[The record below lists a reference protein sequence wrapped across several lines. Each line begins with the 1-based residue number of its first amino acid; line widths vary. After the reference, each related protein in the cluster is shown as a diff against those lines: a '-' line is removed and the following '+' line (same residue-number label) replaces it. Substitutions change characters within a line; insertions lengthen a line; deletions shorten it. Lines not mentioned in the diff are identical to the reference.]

1 MSWLEVPPII
11 FDDTKHYVDND
22 MDSLRMTACGINFT
36 EKDWTSVEEEV
47 HPRRFCWQCARVG
60 GMHNEIGQLQK
71 VVEAALAWKE
81 DPDSGPLRGRL
92 SEALDFYCEWYSGPD
107 FEFDDE
113 SPPE

>member
-1 MSWLEVPPII
+1 
-11 FDDTKHYVDND
+11 
-22 MDSLRMTACGINFT
+22 
-36 EKDWTSVEEEV
+36 
-47 HPRRFCWQCARVG
+47 
-60 GMHNEIGQLQK
+60 MHNEIGQLQK